1 MTVPPKKRKRKNLD
15 KRIEDRIAEAGGA
28 QAVRR
33 KMGIAI
39 PQVKQDK
46 PAFKD
51 VAASYGQGIPSQ
63 GDTVLR
69 CEHVAKGAEVAAST
83 VVSPS
88 VVKDLCEPC
97 YAKFKRGQISST
109 ALPEAADWKEEGKTK
124 VARNWLSFL
133 RIHTSNLT
141 QVGALLGPV
150 LAGVTNIPLLIIF
163 AAWGLLY
170 HAWGFTDNNIQD
182 YEFDVKDPAKQ
193 HFALVR
199 GAIPLPK
206 AKLVNRLLFVGTL
219 VLGLVLT
226 YPITSHPTAFAFL
239 ILSITAGLLYNRTCK
254 RSLMATLYIVL
265 AFTSISL
272 FTYFTQAET
281 FNVSIIFVAV
291 YTILLMAFQIG
302 YEGYLKDFGSDPVNL
317 LRHWGARIADSK
329 IVLGKQ
335 KFFWLGLK
343 IGALL
348 LGLWFIFLPTIE
360 TNQVT
365 IVVDVSALLFM
376 LLFIVIL
383 VFFAETF
390 EQPYDNKKETSYAA
404 KIEILT
410 YFALIIALTRVIGV
424 YAALV
429 LLVYPIA
436 WFIALNY
443 ATWKTLLRP
452 KV

>member
-15 KRIEDRIAEAGGA
+15 ERIEDKTAEAGGA
-28 QAVRR
+28 RAIRR

-39 PQVKQDK
+39 PQKLV
-46 PAFKD
+46 
-51 VAASYGQGIPSQ
+51 GEE
-63 GDTVLR
+63 R
-69 CEHVAKGAEVAAST
+69 
-83 VVSPS
+83 
-88 VVKDLCEPC
+88 EPWPEPV
-97 YAKFKRGQISST
+97 
-109 ALPEAADWKEEGKTK
+109 ALPEAADWKEEPTKTK

-141 QVGALLGPV
+141 QVGALLGPL
-150 LAGVTNIPLLIIF
+150 LAGVTNIPFLVVYAI
-163 AAWGLLY
+163 WGLLY

-219 VLGLVLT
+219 VLGLALT

-272 FTYFTQAET
+272 FTYFTQAEA

-317 LRHWGARIADSK
+317 LRNWGATIKYDATIPAS
-329 IVLGKQ
+329 LGKLDLGRQ
-335 KFFWLGLK
+335 KFVWLGLK
-343 IGALL
+343 VGALL
-348 LGLWFIFLPTIE
+348 LGFWFIFLPMIE
-360 TNQVT
+360 TNQET
-365 IVVDVSALLFM
+365 IVMNVSALLF
-376 LLFIVIL
+376 LLLYIVIL
-383 VFFAETF
+383 VFFANTF
-390 EQPYDNKKETSYAA
+390 EQPYDNKKITSAVA
-404 KIEILT
+404 RIEILT

-424 YAALV
+424 YGAIV
-429 LLVYPIA
+429 LLVYPIV
-436 WFIALNY
+436 WFIVLNY